1 MLDTMARRGPTT
13 KKILACWQHNQILL
27 QLDQALRFGYRK
39 QGSLVV
45 HLTIEDCRLE
55 IGLPHVLISKQNSNC
70 FASFHSYEL
79 RLCSKKSKNKM
90 LRYCFIMRKE
100 SCWILVL

>member
-1 MLDTMARRGPTT
+1 
-13 KKILACWQHNQILL
+13 
-27 QLDQALRFGYRK
+27 
-39 QGSLVV
+39 V

-70 FASFHSYEL
+70 FASFHSYEQ

-90 LRYCFIMRKE
+90 LRYCLIMQKE
-100 SCWILVL
+100 SCWILVSVMIELSYGTVAIDAS